1 MKTVE
6 KVENYTTYELVK
18 TGQFFFVCKPDSL
31 RGYMD
36 DRTMPLMKTNLDDL
50 SVNLKNGELLGV
62 DNKTMCH
69 LSDYKLVEE

>member
-36 DRTMPLMKTNLDDL
+36 DRTMPLMKTDLDDL
-50 SVNLKNGELLGV
+50 SVNLKTGELLGI
-62 DNKTMCH
+62 DNKMMCH
-69 LSDYKLVEE
+69 LANYKLVEE

>member
-36 DRTMPLMKTNLDDL
+36 DRTMPLMKTDLDD
-50 SVNLKNGELLGV
+50 
-62 DNKTMCH
+62 
-69 LSDYKLVEE
+69 